1 MIECEICRTFHA
13 VSLDEHTSD
22 SMVVLGA
29 APRALP
35 GCGACAGERSICD
48 SDRLVSSLP
57 LFSLPT
63 SGFAHVIIEI
73 KGAVI
78 LAF

>member
-13 VSLDEHTSD
+13 AFLGEHTSD

-29 APRALP
+29 AHRALP
-35 GCGACAGERSICD
+35 SYGACVGERSICD
-48 SDRLVSSLP
+48 SDGLFSSLP

-63 SGFAHVIIEI
+63 SGFAHAIIEI
-73 KGAVI
+73 KGV
-78 LAF
+78 L